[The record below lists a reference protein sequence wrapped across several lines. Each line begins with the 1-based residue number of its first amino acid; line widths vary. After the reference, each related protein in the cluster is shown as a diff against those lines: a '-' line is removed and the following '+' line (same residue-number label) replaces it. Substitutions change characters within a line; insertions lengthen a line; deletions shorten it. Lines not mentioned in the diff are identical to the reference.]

1 MKVLDEAYVDSYKA
15 VKNGDTF
22 KWQIMEFLY
31 ADG

>member
-22 KWQIMEFLY
+22 KWQIMESLY